1 MNRSRLTDAALS
13 ISSRVAALFVC
24 TVPVAFVGFLTI
36 RGFPVLGRKLFFGDT
51 SAIDAILGLRP
62 VWDGLWPATA
72 GTLYLLLLTML
83 FAIMP
88 GVGGGV
94 YLACYANSRQKQWL
108 GLAVDLLAGVP
119 SIVMG
124 LFGFVLIVF
133 LRRTILPDGTTCL
146 LLASFCLALLVLPS
160 LVVGT
165 KNALESLPERLYLT
179 ATALG
184 FSHDR
189 TVFSILVPAAGKGI
203 LGGIILAMEHALT
216 EVGLWDEV
224 RDRLDRP
231 AMSLS
236 GGQQQRL
243 CLARALAL
251 EPEILLLDEPTASLD
266 SLAGSRIEE
275 LILSFRERYSVI
287 MVSHSLSQARKLAD
301 VVFVMSEGRIDQR
314 LSASEI
320 PEGAEAERFLEKLL

>member
-1 MNRSRLTDAALS
+1 MNCCAS
-13 ISSRVAALFVC
+13 V
-24 TVPVAFVGFLTI
+24 
-36 RGFPVLGRKLFFGDT
+36 RGLNVFFGDRKVLSGVEEDFPEGGVT
-51 SAIDAILGLRP
+51 VLLGRSGSGKTTLLRSLNRLNECFEGYRGEGSASVRLG
-62 VWDGLWPATA
+62 
-72 GTLYLLLLTML
+72 GTLHQIYGDDSLSLSL
-83 FAIMP
+83 
-88 GVGGGV
+88 
-94 YLACYANSRQKQWL
+94 
-108 GLAVDLLAGVP
+108 
-119 SIVMG
+119 
-124 LFGFVLIVF
+124 
-133 LRRTILPDGTTCL
+133 LRRSVGMVFQTPNPLPLSIRKNMTMPL
-146 LLASFCLALLVLPS
+146 S
-160 LVVGT
+160 VV
-165 KNALESLPERLYLT
+165 A
-179 ATALG
+179 
-184 FSHDR
+184 DM
-189 TVFSILVPAAGKGI
+189 GKREAEA
-203 LGGIILAMEHALT
+203 AMEHALT